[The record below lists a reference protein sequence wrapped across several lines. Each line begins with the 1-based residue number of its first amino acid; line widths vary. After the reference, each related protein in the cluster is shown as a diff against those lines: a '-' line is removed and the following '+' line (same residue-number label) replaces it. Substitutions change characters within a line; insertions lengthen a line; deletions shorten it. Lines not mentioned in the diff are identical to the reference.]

1 MEHNENLVIEQVTE
15 NVEHTTEETPKM
27 FTQEEVND
35 IVGKAKARAKAKAEK
50 EAERKYG
57 RLTDVLEAGTGK
69 KGVEELTDTFT
80 DFYGKKGIKVLK
92 KPEYSAA
99 DIEVLASAEADEIIR
114 TGYDDVVEEVDRLA
128 AIGVANMTDREK
140 AVFKRL
146 AEHRQNAERG
156 RELSA
161 IGVTEDVYNSQSFKD
176 FASKFSATTPVRDI
190 YDIYAK
196 TQPKKDIKPMGS
208 MKNGVSDDNGV
219 KDFYTVEEA
228 RQFTKKDYDNNP
240 ALFKAVEN
248 SMLKWGKK

>member
-35 IVGKAKARAKAKAEK
+35 IVGKAKARARAKAEK

-69 KGVEELTDTFT
+69 KGVDELTDTFT
-80 DFYGKKGIKVLK
+80 DFYGKKGIKVQK

-99 DIEVLASAEADEIIR
+99 DIEVLASADADNIIR

-146 AEHRQNAERG
+146 AEHRQSAERG

-161 IGVTEDVYNSQSFKD
+161 IGVTEDVYNSQEFKD
-176 FASKFSATTPVRDI
+176 FANQFTSTTPIRDI

-196 TQPKKDIKPMGS
+196 TKPKKEVRTMGS
-208 MKNGVSDDNGV
+208 MKNGDSGDNGV
-219 KDFYTVEEA
+219 KDFYSYEEA
-228 RQFTKKDYDNNP
+228 AKFTKSDFDKNP
-240 ALFKAVEN
+240 ALFAAVQK
-248 SMLKWGKK
+248 SMQKW